1 MSVELAKSAT
11 EYAVAFRELL
21 AKSKDTEPCWL
32 TRRREEA
39 FERFEQAGFPTVREE
54 EWKYTNVA
62 PIARGRF
69 QPVLRRTNA
78 AKSLNGNAKNPPF
91 Q

>member
-1 MSVELAKSAT
+1 MSVELAKSAS
-11 EYAVAFRELL
+11 EYAAAFRKLL

-54 EWKYTNVA
+54 E
-62 PIARGRF
+62 
-69 QPVLRRTNA
+69 
-78 AKSLNGNAKNPPF
+78 
-91 Q
+91 